1 MNKVIPKFNKMSE
14 EDKAN
19 LIQLLVDYKPA
30 LEDALE
36 DLENALTTEDNEQL
50 LEVIDTLQHDFAHGN
65 MCASWYQEH
74 LEKLTPFSNKYY
86 SEEYSKEQDRI
97 SRKLAKQLEEAD
109 EAEREEAR
117 AENDKWYN
125 EERESGKGI

>member
-14 EDKAN
+14 EDKAS

-65 MCASWYQEH
+65 ICASWYQEH
-74 LEKLTPFSNKYY
+74 LEKLTPISNKYY
-86 SEEYSKEQDRI
+86 SEEYSKEQTRI
-97 SRKLAKQLEEAD
+97 SNKLSKQLEESE
-109 EAEREEAR
+109 EAEIEAAQIAEE
-117 AENDKWYN
+117 
-125 EERESGKGI
+125 ESAKGI

>member
-19 LIQLLVDYKPA
+19 LIQLLVDYKPV

-50 LEVIDTLQHDFAHGN
+50 LEVIDTLQNDFGGSSHLSL
-65 MCASWYQEH
+65 SWYQEH

-86 SEEYSKEQDRI
+86 SEEYSKEQDRNHKEMM
-97 SRKLAKQLEEAD
+97 SEKLTEESEEAEI
-109 EAEREEAR
+109 EASQIAEE
-117 AENDKWYN
+117 
-125 EERESGKGI
+125 ESAKGI

>member
-125 EERESGKGI
+125 EERESAKGI

>member
-74 LEKLTPFSNKYY
+74 LEKLLRFQISITVKNILKNKI
-86 SEEYSKEQDRI
+86 EYQ
-97 SRKLAKQLEEAD
+97 
-109 EAEREEAR
+109 
-117 AENDKWYN
+117 ENLRN
-125 EERESGKGI
+125 N

>member
-14 EDKAN
+14 EDKKE
-19 LIQLLVDYKPA
+19 LIKILTDYKPA

-36 DLENALTTEDNEQL
+36 DLENALTTDDNEQL

-65 MCASWYQEH
+65 LCASWYQEH
-74 LEKLTPFSNKYY
+74 LEKLTPISNKYY

-97 SRKLAKQLEEAD
+97 HTKMMKESEETE
-109 EAEREEAR
+109 EAEREEAELSDVNP
-117 AENDKWYN
+117 AT
-125 EERESGKGI
+125 GTC

>member
-14 EDKAN
+14 EDKAS

-97 SRKLAKQLEEAD
+97 SRKLAKELEEAD

>member
-19 LIQLLVDYKPA
+19 LIQLLVDYKPV

-50 LEVIDTLQHDFAHGN
+50 LEVIDTLQNDFGGSSHLSL
-65 MCASWYQEH
+65 SWYQEH
-74 LEKLTPFSNKYY
+74 LEKLTPISNKYY
-86 SEEYSKEQDRI
+86 SEEYSKEQDRNHKEMM
-97 SRKLAKQLEEAD
+97 SEKLTEESEEAEI
-109 EAEREEAR
+109 EASQIAEE
-117 AENDKWYN
+117 
-125 EERESGKGI
+125 ESAKGI

>member
-1 MNKVIPKFNKMSE
+1 MNKVIHKFNKMSE
-14 EDKAN
+14 EDKAS

-97 SRKLAKQLEEAD
+97 SRKLAKELEEAD

>member
-14 EDKAN
+14 EDKAS

-50 LEVIDTLQHDFAHGN
+50 LEVIDTLQNDFGGSHISL
-65 MCASWYQEH
+65 SWYQEH
-74 LEKLTPFSNKYY
+74 LEKLTPISNKYY
-86 SEEYSKEQDRI
+86 SEEYSKEQTRI
-97 SRKLAKQLEEAD
+97 SNKLSKQLEESE
-109 EAEREEAR
+109 EAEIEAAQIAEE
-117 AENDKWYN
+117 
-125 EERESGKGI
+125 ESAKGI

>member
-14 EDKAN
+14 EDKAS
-19 LIQLLVDYKPA
+19 LIQLLVDYKPV

-65 MCASWYQEH
+65 ICASWYQEH
-74 LEKLTPFSNKYY
+74 LEKLTPISNKYY
-86 SEEYSKEQDRI
+86 SEEYSKEQTRI
-97 SRKLAKQLEEAD
+97 SNKLSKQLEESE
-109 EAEREEAR
+109 EAEIEAAQIAEE
-117 AENDKWYN
+117 
-125 EERESGKGI
+125 ESAKGI

>member
-1 MNKVIPKFNKMSE
+1 MSA
-14 EDKAN
+14 EDKKE
-19 LIQLLVDYKPA
+19 LIKILTDYKPA

-36 DLENALTTEDNEQL
+36 DLDNALTTDDNEQL

-74 LEKLTPFSNKYY
+74 LEKLTPISNKYY

-97 SRKLAKQLEEAD
+97 HAKMQDEYTEAEID
-109 EAEREEAR
+109 EASDVNPAT
-117 AENDKWYN
+117 
-125 EERESGKGI
+125 GCC

>member
-65 MCASWYQEH
+65 ICASWYQEH
-74 LEKLTPFSNKYY
+74 LEKLTPISNKYY

-97 SRKLAKQLEEAD
+97 SRKLTKELEEAD
-109 EAEREEAR
+109 EAEAEEAKIS
-117 AENDKWYN
+117 E
-125 EERESGKGI
+125 

>member
-14 EDKAN
+14 EDKKE
-19 LIQLLVDYKPA
+19 LIKILTDYKPA

-36 DLENALTTEDNEQL
+36 DLENALTTDDNEQL

-65 MCASWYQEH
+65 LCASWYQEH
-74 LEKLTPFSNKYY
+74 LEKLTPISNKYY

-97 SRKLAKQLEEAD
+97 HAKMMKESEETE
-109 EAEREEAR
+109 EAEREEAELSDVNP
-117 AENDKWYN
+117 AT
-125 EERESGKGI
+125 GTC